1 MRPSLWLFAGGALG
15 LAQSAS
21 GARIVLRDALD
32 AEAMYGGGLDV
43 VLLLMLVGTS
53 VTGAAVLFAAGGL
66 LVRHR
71 VRPGRALLYLWTGP
85 ILVRSAY
92 GGFLVSVPNDG
103 GPFPAWAVVTEVV
116 AGPALVLTVIA
127 ATWLLSF
134 GPAARGDSTAC
145 RPGLGPGPSC
155 AGTWKA

>member
-1 MRPSLWLFAGGALG
+1 MRPSLLLFVGGALA
-15 LAQSAS
+15 LAQTAS

-32 AEAMYGGGLDV
+32 AEAMYGGGTDV
-43 VLLLMLVGTS
+43 VLLLMLLVTS
-53 VTGAAVLFAAGGL
+53 VTSAAVLIAAGGL

-71 VRPGRALLYLWTGP
+71 LRPGRALLHLSIGP

-127 ATWLLSF
+127 ATWLLF
-134 GPAARGDSTAC
+134 CGPAARGDSTAC
-145 RPGLGPGPSC
+145 RPGHGPGPSC

>member
-1 MRPSLWLFAGGALG
+1 MDAIRSPSSLIACPVRPSLLLFAGGALG

-32 AEAMYGGGLDV
+32 AEAMYGGGMDV
-43 VLLLMLVGTS
+43 VLLLMLVVTS

-71 VRPGRALLYLWTGP
+71 VRPGRALLHLWTGP

-116 AGPALVLTVIA
+116 AGPALVLMVIT
-127 ATWLLSF
+127 ATWLL
-134 GPAARGDSTAC
+134 
-145 RPGLGPGPSC
+145 LGWSGKSSPRSG
-155 AGTWKA
+155 

>member
-1 MRPSLWLFAGGALG
+1 
-15 LAQSAS
+15 
-21 GARIVLRDALD
+21 
-32 AEAMYGGGLDV
+32 MYGGGLDV
-43 VLLLMLVGTS
+43 VLLLMLVVTS

-127 ATWLLSF
+127 ATWLLSC
-134 GPAARGDSTAC
+134 GPAAPSEYVTHVRTSATRN
-145 RPGLGPGPSC
+145 RPHIEKSASGPR
-155 AGTWKA
+155 